1 MKPRLESAALT
12 VEDWKILCDMRQYH
26 ERWHGSNLLAM
37 SSESDRRDAD
47 LMLFFMKL
55 GWKRTVSTAYLYLR
69 LSQAMDDPANW
80 HTVVVR
86 NPDGTWSTTE

>member
-26 ERWHGSNLLAM
+26 ERWRGSNLLAM

-47 LMLFFMKL
+47 LMLHL
-55 GWKRTVSTAYLYLR
+55 RVAYGDVSADERRQSHRYRRVCHCAWAFTNLPYGP
-69 LSQAMDDPANW
+69 MP
-80 HTVVVR
+80 
-86 NPDGTWSTTE
+86 